1 MSRPKGHY
9 LKSLAEIAA
18 HLGLQDP
25 ELDVKI
31 IGLTHDSRA
40 VRPGDLYVALPGFRT
55 HGARFADSALAHG
68 AKAVLTDTAGVKF
81 LDKLQ
86 IPVLCLDDVRGKL
99 GNLSAWFYNFPS
111 SRFNLVGVT
120 GTNGKT
126 TTAHLIDSV
135 WRSVHRNTGLI
146 GTIETRIRENSTPS
160 VRTTPEATDLQAIFA
175 KMFEEECSDVV
186 MEVSS
191 HALRLGRVS
200 GTHFAVA
207 VFTNLSQDHLDFHAD
222 MDDYFKAKAMLFSP
236 NFSDLAVINIDD
248 KYGLELARLCK
259 IPTQTFSATQVDSDW
274 NISQI
279 SRSEDGS
286 EFTVQSR
293 EHGLLSVKIPL
304 IGDHNVS
311 NALAALIVLVHSG
324 LPLQTA
330 IMGLGTVSGVP
341 GRLERIDRGQPF
353 SAIVDYAHTP
363 DAVERILEGLRA
375 HSAGRIIGVLGCGG
389 DRDPSKRPLMGAAL
403 ARGSDIA
410 FLTSDNPRSE
420 DPYQIIA
427 QMASGAHGVRGADI
441 RVEVDRAIA
450 ISLAVDL
457 AKAGDIVLIAGK
469 GHEQGQE
476 SLGVIK
482 PFDDREVLA
491 HALDRRI
498 SRGEFL

>member
-1 MSRPKGHY
+1 MNRPNGKY
-9 LKSLAEIAA
+9 SKSLVEIAA
-18 HLGLQDP
+18 HL
-25 ELDVKI
+25 ELPAPAVDVEI
-31 IGLTHDSRA
+31 SGLTHDSRE
-40 VRPGDLYVALPGFRT
+40 VHPGDLYVALAGFRT
-55 HGARFADSALAHG
+55 HGARFAHSALAQG
-68 AKAVLTDTAGVKF
+68 AKAVLTDSTGVKI
-81 LDKLQ
+81 LDELQ
-86 IPVLCLDDVRGKL
+86 IPVICSDEIRVKL

-135 WRSVHRNTGLI
+135 WRSANRNTGLI
-146 GTIETRIRENSTPS
+146 GTIETRIRDKSTPS

-175 KMFEEECSDVV
+175 KMFEAECSDVV

-191 HALRLGRVS
+191 HSLRLGRVS
-200 GTHFAVA
+200 GTHFAVS
-207 VFTNLSQDHLDFHAD
+207 VFTNLSQDHLDFHSD
-222 MDDYFKAKAMLFSP
+222 MDDYFQAKAILFSP
-236 NFSDLAVINIDD
+236 IFSDLAVINVDD
-248 KYGLELARLCK
+248 EYGRELVRLCR
-259 IPTQTFSATQVDSDW
+259 IPTQTFSASRVDADW

-279 SRSEDGS
+279 SRSADGS
-286 EFTVQSR
+286 EFMVQSR
-293 EHGLLSVKIPL
+293 EHGLLSLKIPL
-304 IGDHNVS
+304 IGDHNVA

-330 IMGLGTVSGVP
+330 IMGLAKVSGVP

-363 DAVERILEGLRA
+363 DAVERILEAIRA
-375 HSAGRIIGVLGCGG
+375 HSTGRIIGVLGCGG
-389 DRDPSKRPLMGAAL
+389 DRDPSKRPLMGAAI
-403 ARGSDIA
+403 ARGTDIA

-427 QMASGAHGVRGADI
+427 QMASGAHGVKGSDI
-441 RVEVDRAIA
+441 RVEVDRGIA

-491 HALDRRI
+491 HAVERRI
-498 SRGEFL
+498 SRGEI

>member
-1 MSRPKGHY
+1 MTRPSGDY
-9 LKSLAEIAA
+9 SKSLAEIARQ
-18 HLGLQDP
+18 L
-25 ELDVKI
+25 ELPAISVDVEI
-31 IGLTHDSRA
+31 SGLTHDSHE
-40 VRPGDLYVALPGFRT
+40 VRPGDLYVALAGFRT
-55 HGARFADSALAHG
+55 HGARFADSAVTQG
-68 AKAVLTDTAGVKF
+68 AKAVLTDKAGVKI
-81 LDKLQ
+81 LDELQ
-86 IPVLCLDDVRGKL
+86 IPVLCSDEIRGRL
-99 GNLSAWFYNFPS
+99 GKLSAWFYDFPS

-135 WRSVHRNTGLI
+135 WRSAHRNTGLI
-146 GTIETRIRENSTPS
+146 GTIETRIRDHSAPS

-200 GTHFAVA
+200 GSHFAVT

-236 NFSDLAVINIDD
+236 DFSDLAVINVDD
-248 KYGLELARLCK
+248 EYGIELVRICE
-259 IPTQTFSATQVDSDW
+259 IPTETFSASQVDSDW
-274 NISQI
+274 HISQI
-279 SRSEDGS
+279 SRSQDGS
-286 EFTVQSR
+286 EFRVDSR
-293 EHGLLSVKIPL
+293 EHGLLTVKIPL
-304 IGDHNVS
+304 IGDYNVA

-324 LPLQTA
+324 ISLQTA
-330 IMGLGTVSGVP
+330 ITTLATVSGVP

-363 DAVERILEGLRA
+363 DAVERILEALRA
-375 HSAGRIIGVLGCGG
+375 HTTGRIIGVLGCGG

-403 ARGSDIA
+403 ARGTDIA

-427 QMASGAHGVRGADI
+427 QMASGAHGVGGSEI

-450 ISLAVDL
+450 ISMAVDL
-457 AKAGDIVLIAGK
+457 AEAGDIVLIAGK

-476 SLGVIK
+476 SLGAIK

-491 HALDRRI
+491 HAVDRRI
-498 SRGEFL
+498 SRGEI